1 MHVSPCKRN
10 QLIAQQD
17 SFLSMDNRPT
27 IDRGILLPIFFGGF
41 SIIGI
46 IVVLLIGRSLNS
58 PPPVSASPSA
68 TQFQYIYLGTE
79 PAITTPLIEE
89 TEAVPVPTEAPV
101 EITEAVTSSTSS
113 ISTPIIL
120 TKSNTTST
128 STSIV
133 LNTNTPSGNGV
144 PSATATLS
152 TPSSANT
159 YDDTDARLNYE
170 GSWASQTGVSGAYQ
184 GTLHISNANGNSVTF
199 SFTGQEIHV
208 FYQAGPSL
216 GSMTITIDNLGGP
229 PISQAQNVTQIRE
242 WDSGLLTAG
251 THSIVITHSTG
262 GSINV
267 DSLVV
272 PAPTVTPTTVTPTRT
287 STPTLP

>member
-1 MHVSPCKRN
+1 
-10 QLIAQQD
+10 
-17 SFLSMDNRPT
+17 MDNTPT

-79 PAITTPLIEE
+79 PAISTPLIEE
-89 TEAVPVPTEAPV
+89 SEIVPLPTEAPV
-101 EITEAVTSSTSS
+101 EVTEAFASSTSS

-120 TKSNTTST
+120 TKPNTTST

-133 LNTNTPSGNGV
+133 LRTNTPPNQLPTS
-144 PSATATLS
+144 TATLS
-152 TPSSANT
+152 TPTSANT
-159 YDDTDARLNYE
+159 YDDTDARLAYST
-170 GSWASQTGVSGAYQ
+170 GWTSQTGVSGAYQ

-199 SFTGQEIHV
+199 TFTGQEISL

-216 GSMTITIDNLGGP
+216 GSMTITVDNLGGP
-229 PISQAQNVTQIRE
+229 AISQAQSQTQIKE
-242 WDSGLLTAG
+242 WNSGLLAAG
-251 THSIVITHSTG
+251 THSIVITHSGG

-272 PAPTVTPTTVTPTRT
+272 PAPTVTPTTITPTRT
-287 STPTLP
+287 FTPIP